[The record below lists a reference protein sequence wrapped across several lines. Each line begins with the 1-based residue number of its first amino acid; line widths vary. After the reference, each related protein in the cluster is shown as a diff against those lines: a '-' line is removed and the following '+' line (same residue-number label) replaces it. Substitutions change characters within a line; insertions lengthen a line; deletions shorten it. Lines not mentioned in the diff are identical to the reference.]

1 MCAIELELPEKF
13 SATTARADML
23 HAGNSTTYR
32 YGISKVPIRY
42 EILTLYPNMSCKA
55 ESYVEVEGIKEDV
68 IFLRKLSK
76 EAAKKEV
83 LELIE
88 SEPGIGFYD
97 ISVKLRLELNFV
109 VEVCKELIAEGKL
122 SVKEPTRA

>member
-1 MCAIELELPEKF
+1 MCAIELLELPEKF

-23 HAGNSTTYR
+23 HAGNSTTVLATYR
-32 YGISKVPIRY
+32 KVPIRT
-42 EILTLYPNMSCKA
+42 LTLYSNMSCKA
-55 ESYVEVEGIKEDV
+55 ESYVEEDV